1 MNKTVTVAGQKAL
14 ISTDISFLTPFKKG
28 KVREVYEMGIYLL
41 IIATDRISAFD
52 VVMDTPIPKK
62 GVYLTAQSSY
72 WFKELEKAGYPT
84 HFVTDDFDEIVK
96 ITGVTELNSLKN
108 DLDGRVMLGK
118 KADALP
124 IEAICRFR
132 IFGSAL
138 SALKNKTWIWE
149 PIELEGD
156 VEPGVKIVDG
166 PAFTPTDKSETD
178 EKITFE
184 QMTELVGSDKNLA
197 AKVKKMSLDIFRFA
211 NKKATTELGFEI
223 ADGKVEYGIL
233 NDELILI
240 DETFTSD
247 STRFM
252 PDKSKEVFRQWLISN
267 NLKGKAAAIPENV
280 VMEVS
285 KLYREQCESM
295 GIVFN

>member
-1 MNKTVTVAGQKAL
+1 MNKTVVVAGHKTL
-14 ISTDISFLTPFKKG
+14 ISTDLPFLTPFKKG
-28 KVREVYEMGIYLL
+28 KVREVYEIGEHLL

-96 ITGVTELNSLKN
+96 ITGITELNSVKD

-118 KADALP
+118 KAAALP

-138 SALKNKTWIWE
+138 SALKNSTWIWE
-149 PIELEGD
+149 PITLEGEL
-156 VEPGVKIVDG
+156 EPGVKIVNG

-184 QMTELVGSDKNLA
+184 QMTELVGNDKNLA
-197 AKVKKMSLDIFRFA
+197 LQVKELSVGIFQFA
-211 NKKATTELGFEI
+211 NKKAIAELGFEI

-267 NLKGKAAAIPENV
+267 GLKGKAATIPDDV
-280 VMEVS
+280 AMEVS
-285 KLYREQCESM
+285 KLYREQCQSM
-295 GIVFN
+295 GITLK